1 MDERAMG
8 AGPGAESRV
17 ISGYV
22 LAGGRSSRMGT
33 DKAELRLG
41 GRTLLE
47 IAVGKLRRVCREVI
61 VVGQRPVAPEGVRV
75 IADRWTGCGPMGGM
89 EAALADAG
97 ALAGA
102 GEGSALFFP
111 VDMPLIPRAVVE
123 GLAGVWRSSEA
134 GVCLPVTDGVVQP
147 LLCQLRAEVLPE
159 VREALGRG
167 AFKVRPLLEAA
178 GVGRG
183 GVLRTTISTAD
194 RGSVWP
200 GWMPSE
206 AEWAL
211 RELWFSNLNTPE
223 EFARAEGWAGALPLL

>member
-1 MDERAMG
+1 MDGRAMG
-8 AGPGAESRV
+8 AGFGAEPGV

-22 LAGGRSSRMGT
+22 LAGGRSSRMGM

-61 VVGQRPVAPEGVRV
+61 VVGQRPAAPEGVRV

-89 EAALADAG
+89 EAALADV
-97 ALAGA
+97 
-102 GEGSALFFP
+102 GEESALFFP

-134 GVCLPVTDGVVQP
+134 GVCLLVTDGVVQP

-183 GVLRTTISTAD
+183 GVLRTAISTAD